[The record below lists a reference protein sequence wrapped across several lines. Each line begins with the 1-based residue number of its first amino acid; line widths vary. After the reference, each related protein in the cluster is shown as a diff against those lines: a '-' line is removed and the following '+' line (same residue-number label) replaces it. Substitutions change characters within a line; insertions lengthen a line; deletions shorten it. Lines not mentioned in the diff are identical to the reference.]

1 MSSRV
6 FNFGAGPAMLPTEVM
21 EKAQQEFLDYGGL
34 GASVVEISHR
44 SKDFNAIV
52 DRCDELIRE
61 LSGVPENYQLLYAH
75 GGARMQFSAMP
86 LNLLQRSPEKKALYF
101 DTGNFAK
108 LARKEAERYGH
119 IKIAASG
126 EETNFDRI
134 PEVSPADID
143 QDAAY
148 AHLTSNNTIY
158 GTRWEQYPD
167 TGDVPLVA
175 DMTSDIFS
183 RVVDYSQ
190 FGAVYAGFQKNLGP
204 SGVALVMMREDL
216 IGNAMPQT
224 PTLLDYK
231 VYADN
236 HSLAN
241 TINTFAMY
249 MLMLMLE
256 WKKEQGGIAA
266 LQQVNEQKAATLYDL
281 VDSSDFYLGSAQP
294 ESRSIM
300 NVTFNLA
307 NNDLSGLFLEQ
318 ALENGLYALKG
329 HRAVGGI
336 RASIY
341 NAMPLAGV
349 QALAEFMKEFERTN
363 G

>member
-6 FNFGAGPAMLPTEVM
+6 FNFSAGPAMLPTEVM
-21 EKAQQEFLDYGGL
+21 EKAQQEFLDYRGM
-34 GASVVEISHR
+34 GASVIEISHR
-44 SKDFNAIV
+44 CKEFDQIV

-61 LSGVPENYQLLYAH
+61 LSGLPSNYKMLYVH
-75 GGARMQFSAMP
+75 GGARMQFSAIPM
-86 LNLLQRSPEKKALYF
+86 NLLPLSASRKAVYF
-101 DTGNFAK
+101 ETGNFAK
-108 LARKEAERYGH
+108 LARKEAEKFGN
-119 IKIAASG
+119 IKIAATS
-126 EETNFDRI
+126 EATNFDRI
-134 PEVSPADID
+134 PKVSVADVD

-148 AHLTSNNTIY
+148 AHMTSNNTIY
-158 GTRWEQYPD
+158 GTRWQEFPD
-167 TGDVPLVA
+167 TGVVPLVA
-175 DMTSDIFS
+175 DMTSEIFS
-183 RVVDYSQ
+183 RVIDYSQ

-216 IGNAMPQT
+216 IGKATPDT

-231 VYADN
+231 VYMDN
-236 HSLAN
+236 HSMAN

-266 LQQVNEQKAATLYDL
+266 LEKINQQKAKTLYELIDA
-281 VDSSDFYLGSAQP
+281 SDFYLGSAQP
-294 ESRSIM
+294 ESRSVM
-300 NVTFNLA
+300 TVTFNLA
-307 NNDLSGLFLEQ
+307 NNDLAGQFLAE
-318 ALENGLYALKG
+318 ALKNGLYALKG

-349 QALAEFMKEFERTN
+349 QALADFMKEFERVN